1 MKKVTICKHLWQDIN
16 EFLNTDGARFLQ
28 QKCKLCGD
36 VKYVK
41 IGDKNRQNGSSE
53 KGD

>member
-1 MKKVTICKHLWQDIN
+1 MRKTPICKHLWQDIN

-36 VKYVK
+36 VKYTK
-41 IGDKNRQNGSSE
+41 LDGKDSQNSSSE
-53 KGD
+53 KGA